1 MTCDIAPT
9 AITTLTFALLL
20 AFSVTAQA
28 VMLQALM
35 GG

>member
-1 MTCDIAPT
+1 MTYDITPT

-28 VMLQALM
+28 VMLRALI